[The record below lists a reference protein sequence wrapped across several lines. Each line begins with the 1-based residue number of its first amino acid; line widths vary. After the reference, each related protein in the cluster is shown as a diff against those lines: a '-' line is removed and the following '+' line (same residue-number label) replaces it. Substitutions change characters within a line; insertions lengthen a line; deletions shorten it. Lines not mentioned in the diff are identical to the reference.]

1 MSDVRCLSSDVRCP
15 LCDIRCAMSN
25 VCCLMSD
32 VRCQVYTFS
41 LFFWLQVL
49 GPLAGNT
56 LFTEDDFKLLESFDM
71 DLYARKVRD
80 QVCLSSAIIIEDCIY
95 KHIRCGML
103 HRQSSVKTC
112 FLLLILSFCITINVS
127 LRAFIK
133 NKLKKMFLVRISI
146 KKRVGGRIFFSLF
159 ALFNCYQSNAFFTSC
174 YSPPPPP
181 GIS

>member
-41 LFFWLQVL
+41 LFLWLQVL

-80 QVCLSSAIIIEDCIY
+80 QVCFIFSHYNWGLHLQAHSVRHAPSSVFSEDLFSTSDFVLLYYYKCIIKGIY
-95 KHIRCGML
+95 KK
-103 HRQSSVKTC
+103 QKT
-112 FLLLILSFCITINVS
+112 
-127 LRAFIK
+127 
-133 NKLKKMFLVRISI
+133 KMFLVRISI
-146 KKRVGGRIFFSLF
+146 KKRVGGRIFFPYLRFLIVTNWMLSL
-159 ALFNCYQSNAFFTSC
+159 QIVT
-174 YSPPPPP
+174 PPPPP

>member
-1 MSDVRCLSSDVRCP
+1 MSDVWVPMSDVRCVISDVRCP
-15 LCDIRCAMSN
+15 MS
-25 VCCLMSD
+25 VVWCPMSD

-80 QVCLSSAIIIEDCIY
+80 QVCFIFSHYNWGLHLQAHSVRHAPSSVFSEDLFSTSDFVLLCYYKCIIKGIY
-95 KHIRCGML
+95 KK
-103 HRQSSVKTC
+103 Q
-112 FLLLILSFCITINVS
+112 N
-127 LRAFIK
+127 
-133 NKLKKMFLVRISI
+133 KKMFLVRISI
-146 KKRVGGRIFFSLF
+146 KKRVGGRTFFSLF
-159 ALFNCYQSNAFFTSC
+159 ALFNCYQLNAFFTNC
-174 YSPPPPP
+174 YSSPPP

>member
-15 LCDIRCAMSN
+15 LCDIGCAMSN

-80 QVCLSSAIIIEDCIY
+80 QVCFIFSYLIEDCIY

-103 HRQSSVKTC
+103 HRQSSVKIC

-127 LRAFIK
+127 LRAFRK
-133 NKLKKMFLVRISI
+133 SKQTNKQTNISRPDFY
-146 KKRVGGRIFFSLF
+146 KKRAGGRVYFFLI
-159 ALFNCYQSNAFFTSC
+159 CAF
-174 YSPPPPP
+174 
-181 GIS
+181 